1 MIVFKS
7 ILFVYPILLLAVEE
21 VVPEAD
27 CAALAC
33 PEAGV
38 SAAGLLMY
46 TLRFTRLFSCLFRS
60 FTGVRVFPSF
70 STMNS
75 RHLINQQYIEE

>member
-27 CAALAC
+27 CPAAAC
-33 PEAGV
+33 PETGD
-38 SAAGLLMY
+38 SAAGLLM
-46 TLRFTRLFSCLFRS
+46 
-60 FTGVRVFPSF
+60 
-70 STMNS
+70 
-75 RHLINQQYIEE
+75 